1 MHLFKASL
9 LILLIE
15 MAFSLSTKGQ
25 ALLPVKSSEKIPIIM
40 GNLVSSSLWEKNNP
54 QYGIYTLTV
63 GETPTFNP
71 VALASELDPKTGGFF
86 IGNKYYFAN
95 LKVKDGVRRGSRFV
109 YNIETKTF
117 EVKEKECPLN
127 ALISGSAAVYD
138 RTTRRVYGVFYNEN
152 FQSEFGWLDPETYTR
167 TKIKDFYGYV
177 FRNIAISSK
186 GDIYGIT
193 KTGEFYYINKENGN
207 VELKGTT
214 GLSPQLGQGA
224 VIDPITDKYYWA
236 YRDLDVSALYT
247 IDITNGKS
255 TKVCDLPANTSFINL
270 TIAEATADDKAP
282 SSVESFTV
290 ANTNGTDLSVSFVL
304 PTKTADNKDNLQ
316 GQLTYK
322 IIINDNEVSS
332 GIGYPGEIIS
342 LNLPN
347 QSNGSLRIGVYA
359 LNEKGKGVVSNKNMW
374 NGPDVPQKPATADL
388 VISGDQA
395 KITWSAAAATG
406 LHGKPIDVSKLT

>member
-247 IDITNGKS
+247 IDITNG
-255 TKVCDLPANTSFINL
+255 
-270 TIAEATADDKAP
+270 
-282 SSVESFTV
+282 
-290 ANTNGTDLSVSFVL
+290 
-304 PTKTADNKDNLQ
+304 
-316 GQLTYK
+316 
-322 IIINDNEVSS
+322 
-332 GIGYPGEIIS
+332 
-342 LNLPN
+342 
-347 QSNGSLRIGVYA
+347 
-359 LNEKGKGVVSNKNMW
+359 
-374 NGPDVPQKPATADL
+374 
-388 VISGDQA
+388 
-395 KITWSAAAATG
+395 
-406 LHGKPIDVSKLT
+406 